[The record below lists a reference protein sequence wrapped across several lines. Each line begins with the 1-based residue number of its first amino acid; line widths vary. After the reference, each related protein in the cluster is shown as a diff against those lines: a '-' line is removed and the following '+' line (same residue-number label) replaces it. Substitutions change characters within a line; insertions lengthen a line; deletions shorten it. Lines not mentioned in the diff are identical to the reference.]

1 MQLLLN
7 DVVKYKGDA
16 WKFTALKN
24 KGNNYICAVFTNL
37 HKSPLRGEY
46 EWRVTTRLVE
56 KLIENGE
63 MECLNSWSNFETEP
77 EKVSSSAN
85 TKKRVK

>member
-7 DVVKYKGDA
+7 DVVKYRGDA

-46 EWRVTTRLVE
+46 EWRVTCRLVE

-85 TKKRVK
+85 TAKRSK